1 MTIFSDFLKLIR
13 FKNLVIIVLTQL
25 LIKYVLINPFSHKI
39 SLSNFDFSL
48 LVLSTILIAGA
59 GNIINDYF
67 DIKVDRLN
75 NRKIIIGESIKR
87 RSAIILHLSF
97 STIGI
102 IIGFYLAWKVEII
115 SLGFINLFSVI
126 SLWYYSTNLKR
137 KPISGNI
144 LVAALSALV
153 LIVVPIYDLIPEPG
167 VNLNEIFI
175 KIIYYSLFAF
185 FFSFIRE
192 IIKDLEDYEGDKK
205 LGMKTFAIAMGVERT
220 KKVLKILTFMI
231 LSSFVYVLAITF
243 ATNLYSFIYLLLL
256 LTIPLFTF
264 LVMLIKSKTK
274 KDFYVLSSLLKLIMV
289 AGIFSMFII

>member
-39 SLSNFDFSL
+39 SLSNLDFSL

-167 VNLNEIFI
+167 INLNEIFI

-243 ATNLYSFIYLLLL
+243 ATNLYFFIYFLLL

-264 LVMLIKSKTK
+264 LIMLIKSKTK

>member
-39 SLSNFDFSL
+39 SLSNLDFSL

-167 VNLNEIFI
+167 INLNEIFI

-243 ATNLYSFIYLLLL
+243 ATNLYFFIYFLLL

>member
-1 MTIFSDFLKLIR
+1 MTIFSDFLRLIR

-25 LIKYVLINPFSHKI
+25 LIKYVLINPLSHKI
-39 SLSNFDFSL
+39 SLSDFDFSL

-87 RSAIILHLSF
+87 RSAIILHLLF

-102 IIGFYLAWKVEII
+102 IIGFYLAWKVGII
-115 SLGFINLFSVI
+115 SLGFINLFCVI

-144 LVAALSALV
+144 LIAALSALA

-167 VNLNEIFI
+167 ININEIFI
-175 KIIYYSLFAF
+175 KIIYYSIFAF
-185 FFSFIRE
+185 FFSFLRE
-192 IIKDLEDYEGDKK
+192 IIKDLEDYDGDKK
-205 LGMKTFAIAMGVERT
+205 SGMKTFAIAIGVERT
-220 KKVLKILTFMI
+220 KKVLKVLTFII
-231 LSSFVYVLAITF
+231 LSSFVYILTITF
-243 ATNLYSFIYLLLL
+243 ATNLHSFTYLLLL

-264 LVMLIKSKTK
+264 LVMLFKSKTK

-289 AGIFSMFII
+289 AGILSMFIL